1 MKAVVV
7 HSLTEVFPA
16 IPYGWNPATRQIE
29 DEEEEVET
37 PKTIIDGFEIED
49 IIEDEEPLFVSRED
63 PVTMPDYSGK
73 RPRILDIFSLLL
85 LFR

>member
-73 RPRILDIFSLLL
+73 KPPIIDIFCSPPC
-85 LFR
+85 FR